1 MVEGDGGEPAGAPV
15 IALYRDG
22 APHGPPPS
30 PRIAAGSVAKPA
42 RQRVARLGELDSLR
56 GIAALAVM
64 LLHLTDH
71 PGSGLVFRWGAY
83 GVELF
88 FVISGFVIL
97 LTAERRDTVSAFFV
111 SRVARLFPAYW
122 FCALVSYALVYLHC
136 GMADELDRML
146 VDPATA
152 LMNLTMTQNFFGL
165 RNIDPSYWTLAYEL
179 SFYVYIGIALATGQL
194 RNIEKWCLV
203 WLVVDLIF
211 LGIVH
216 PNATGR
222 KILIVPYGNLFV
234 AGMMLY
240 RIWNGAARPITAIT
254 LAAAILVSLC
264 NVGTR
269 IEFPS
274 PKYALVQWI
283 AIGLVAC
290 AVFLRPRILSMPPL
304 RWLGR
309 ISYSLYLI
317 HLTLGTIAEW
327 WLLRAGVPAVPS
339 MAITALLV
347 ITVATFINRA
357 VERPGER
364 ALKSLLSRRL
374 HTA

>member
-1 MVEGDGGEPAGAPV
+1 MIEGDGFQSAGAPAV
-15 IALYRDG
+15 ALYRDG
-22 APHGPPPS
+22 ADRAVAPPHRTAPGPVP
-30 PRIAAGSVAKPA
+30 KPA
-42 RQRVARLGELDSLR
+42 GPRVPRLGELDSLR

-64 LLHLTDH
+64 TLHLTDY
-71 PGSGLVFRWGAY
+71 PESGFVFRWGAY

-97 LTAERRDTVSAFFV
+97 LTAERRDTVYAFFV

-122 FCALVSYALVYLHC
+122 FCAFVSYALVYHHHGL
-136 GMADELDRML
+136 ADELDRML

-203 WLVVDLIF
+203 WLAVDLIF
-211 LGIVH
+211 LGVVH

-222 KILIVPYGNLFV
+222 KLLIVPYGNLFV

-264 NVGTR
+264 NVGVK

-290 AVFLRPRILSMPPL
+290 AVFLRPRVLSTPPL

-339 MAITALLV
+339 MGIAALLM
-347 ITVATFINRA
+347 IAVASFIHHA

-374 HTA
+374 RTA